1 MSHSPRPRDSQST
14 RAFWSILASR
24 PVLGALVIVGILA
37 GAAVWRGLV
46 FVERDLAPMVENNLQ
61 KLFNRPVKLG
71 PLKGYSLTSIEY
83 GRSSIPPHTTTL
95 NGRPFFDKDQASV
108 ESVVIRFNPL
118 TVLFSQ
124 TLNLDVVLNRP
135 QVYLDQAPDNR
146 WIATQLSPSPE
157 GWLKIKVKTIRAVD
171 ATVKLDPARATQ
183 QLLQNANGTATFK
196 QNNQRIDLAAVTDI
210 DSGGHIKL
218 KGVFQ
223 PPNQA
228 LSLTAQTEKLVL
240 PPLLGLLP
248 PIPVN
253 VRTGQFDGVLK
264 VAYQPQQPLRLVS
277 QGTFRDSSIDWPAQ
291 SISAKSQQLKTDVA
305 VTLPPNRQ
313 PIVSGNAEFRGAE
326 AQVPEALILANGRS
340 RRQTARDVS
349 GTATFL
355 GASQKVQLDLKGA
368 LAIGGQ
374 VKAKGEVK
382 LPLDQ
387 AKLLIQ
393 AQNVPAR
400 LFDRAYALPL
410 QVRAGRVGGNV
421 TVQLQKNQRPSLQGI
436 ALLKNVDAAV
446 ARVPQPFLG
455 TSGYVRFRGLT
466 ATLDQVKTRYNDIP
480 LRASG
485 SIDPDRG
492 FNLSAD
498 TEVVEVNRALKTLQ
512 VKNLPF
518 PIAGQIQ
525 AVGLQVVGA
534 INHPILTGQVRNAGE
549 MIADRIP
556 VQSVSARFR
565 VLPSSATLVTISD
578 IAAQPSGGGVVTGQA
593 AIQITPN
600 PAQSLLRADLRGNG
614 LSGDTLARFYQASP
628 NFALGLVSG
637 TAVISGSI
645 QNVETRIAFQAP
657 QGTYPTTG
665 RVVVRQG
672 RALLQDVVS
681 QIKGGV
687 LRLSGIVTP
696 ERVQLDADLPGLVLN
711 AYSPDLRGALSG
723 RLAINAPLAGFSTR
737 TARAQGAVRFSKGL
751 SLIQDP
757 LNAQIRWNGSQIL
770 VDRASAPNFV
780 AKGAVGV
787 QLESAQGPQIT
798 TLNLNIDARRYDI
811 HRLAAVGLPQ
821 NPAYGLADLK
831 GRLSG
836 TLSAPVLTS
845 SLAVNRLSVSQLE
858 FEPLLV
864 GNLNFNPTQGLR
876 LNLSGTRDR
885 LQVALDPKRLPIV
898 LDIRRDEATIIGR
911 RTQTNRFNVV
921 FSEVPLLA
929 FNDLV
934 KNQKYGPIA
943 GLASGNFDLNLNT
956 LDGQGSFAVERPA
969 LGRFIGERLTGQVSY
984 AKGVGTLTQG
994 LLVQGKNK
1002 FQLDATV
1009 ANLTNLTNSQVSG
1022 RLLIAQSRLED
1033 LIAFA
1038 KLLPIPLGA
1047 PAADS
1052 ENLGQSNDV
1061 QTEPINLEDVPLWQ
1075 QLQRLAEIDQL
1086 LAQRQKAQF
1095 GNGII
1100 PDWQKLTG
1108 QLTGEVRFAG
1118 SLKAGLSATFDLQG
1132 QDWAVDPY
1140 HIDQFVAKGKLD
1152 PSGIS
1157 LEPLAL
1163 ISGKSQASFSGRV
1176 GSNRQNGQLVVNNVP
1191 VESIADALDLPVNLT
1206 GQINGTANL
1215 SGQWDNPA
1223 INGNFNLAQGTLN
1236 RRPIQ
1241 QANVD
1246 FNYQNA
1252 RLAFTG
1258 LATVDSPDPVQ
1269 VSGDIPYAPPF
1280 SAVKPAS
1287 DQVSLNLSVKN
1298 QGLALANLF
1307 TDQVSWVDGKGSL
1320 DLEVRGTLSKPLL
1333 KGALVVQDATLK
1345 AQSLTEALTQ
1355 VNGDIRFNSDRI
1367 MVKSLTGRYN
1377 QSALT
1382 AQGSLPIFDD
1392 SLIMSDPLAVA
1403 LNNTALNLKGLY
1415 QGQASGNLNVTGSA
1429 FRPTLGGVIAL
1440 QNGQVLLSNATNAA
1454 AASPTGSGAGGGG
1467 INSTE
1472 FKGLQVRLGD
1482 NVRILQPPV
1491 LSFLASGQIN
1501 LNGSLDAP
1509 RPDGL
1514 IRFKKGSVNLFTST
1528 FRIDQRKENFAQFT
1542 PTYGL
1547 DPYLNLSLRT
1557 TATEVAAGR
1566 QTSLNEFA
1574 DTQPGTIGSLES
1586 VRIRANIQGRASQL
1600 STRFNDVL
1608 ELTSTPSRSQ
1618 TEILALLSGG
1628 VSQSLQSGDAQG
1640 AIVNLASSAA
1650 LNRVQSFVDDVLG
1663 GRASFRLF
1671 PVLTPTKDNNNSN
1684 NRSALE
1690 LGAEFGYDVTD
1701 RLSVSLLQVV
1711 TSPNELPQINLSYD
1725 VNDKLRVRGGVN
1737 FDGDAIGI
1745 VEYRIRF

>member
-1 MSHSPRPRDSQST
+1 MSHSPHPREPQST
-14 RAFWSILASR
+14 RAFWSVLSSR
-24 PVLGALVIVGILA
+24 PVLGALAAVGILA

-46 FVERDLAPMVENNLQ
+46 FVERDLAPLIENNLQ

-71 PLKGYSLTSIEY
+71 PLKSYSLTSIEY
-83 GRSSIPPHTTTL
+83 GRSSIPPHQTTM
-95 NGRPFFDKDQASV
+95 NGRPFYDKDQASA
-108 ESVVIRFNPL
+108 ESVSVRFNPL
-118 TVLFSQ
+118 TVLFNR

-146 WIATQLSPSPE
+146 WIATRLSSSPE
-157 GWLKIKVKTIRAVD
+157 GWLKTRVKTIRAVD
-171 ATVKLDPARATQ
+171 ATVKLDPAKAAQR
-183 QLLQNANGTATFK
+183 LLKNANGLATFK

-210 DSGGHIKL
+210 DSGGHVKL
-218 KGVFQ
+218 NGVFQ

-253 VRTGQFDGVLK
+253 VQTGQFDGTLK
-264 VAYQPQQPLRLVS
+264 LAYQPQQPLRLAS
-277 QGTFRDSSIDWPAQ
+277 QGTFQNSSIDWPAQ
-291 SISAKSQQLKTDVA
+291 SISARSQQVKTDVV

-313 PIVSGNAEFRGAE
+313 PIVKGNAEFRGAE

-374 VKAKGEVK
+374 IKAKGEVK

-393 AQNVPAR
+393 AQNVPAT

-421 TVQLQKNQRPSLQGI
+421 TVQLQRNQRPSLQGV
-436 ALLKNVDAAV
+436 ALLKGVDAVV
-446 ARVPQPFLG
+446 ANVPQPFLG
-455 TSGYVRFRGLT
+455 TTGYVRLRGLT

-492 FNLSAD
+492 YDLSAD

-518 PIAGQIQ
+518 PVAGKIQ
-525 AVGLQVVGA
+525 AGLKVTGA
-534 INHPILTGQVRNAGE
+534 IPRPVLTGQVRNAGE

-556 VQSVSARFR
+556 VGSVSAQFR
-565 VLPSSATLVTISD
+565 VVPSSSTSVTISD
-578 IAAQPSGGGVVTGQA
+578 IEARPAGGGIVTGQA
-593 AIQITPN
+593 AIRITPD
-600 PAQSLLRADLRGNG
+600 PAQSLLSADLRGNG
-614 LSGDTLARFYQASP
+614 LSGDTLARLYQASP
-628 NFALGLVSG
+628 TFALGLVSG

-665 RVVVRQG
+665 RVLVRRG
-672 RALLQDVVS
+672 EALLQDVVS
-681 QIKGGV
+681 QVKGGV
-687 LRLSGIVTP
+687 LRLSGLVTP
-696 ERVQLDADLPGLVLN
+696 ERVQLDAELPGLALN

-723 RLAINAPLAGFSTR
+723 RLAINAPLSGFSTR

-757 LNAQIRWNGSQIL
+757 LDAQIRWNGSQIL

-780 AKGAVGV
+780 AKGSVGV
-787 QLESAQGPQIT
+787 QIEGAQGPQIT

-811 HRLAAVGLPQ
+811 HRLAAVGLSQ

-831 GRLSG
+831 GNLSG

-845 SLAVNRLSVSQLE
+845 SLEVNGLSFSQLE

-864 GNLNFNPTQGLR
+864 GSLNLNPTQGLR
-876 LNLSGTRDR
+876 LNLGGTRDR
-885 LQVALDPKRLPIV
+885 LQVALDPKYLPIS
-898 LDIRRDEATIIGR
+898 LDIRRDKATIVGN
-911 RTQTNRFNVV
+911 RTQANRFNVV

-929 FNDLV
+929 FNDLI
-934 KNQKYGPIA
+934 KDQKYGPIA

-956 LDGQGSFAVERPA
+956 LDGQGAFAVERPA
-969 LGRFIGERLTGQVSY
+969 LGRFIGDRLTGQVSY

-994 LLVQGKNK
+994 LLVQGQNRL
-1002 FQLDATV
+1002 QLDATV
-1009 ANLTNLTNSQVSG
+1009 ANLTNLANPQVSG
-1022 RLLIAQSRLED
+1022 RLVIAQSRLED

-1038 KLLPIPLGA
+1038 KVLPIPLGT
-1047 PAADS
+1047 PAADT
-1052 ENLGQSNDV
+1052 ENLGQSSDV
-1061 QTEPINLEDVPLWQ
+1061 QTEPINLGEVSLWQ
-1075 QLQRLAEIDQL
+1075 QLQRLAEIDRL
-1086 LAQRQKAQF
+1086 LAQRKEEQF

-1118 SLKAGLSATFDLQG
+1118 SPKAGFSATFDLQG
-1132 QDWAVDPY
+1132 QDWTADPY
-1140 HIDQFVAKGKLD
+1140 RIDRFLAKGTLD
-1152 PSGIS
+1152 PSGVS
-1157 LEPLAL
+1157 LEPLSL
-1163 ISGKSQASFSGRV
+1163 TSGKSQASFSGRV

-1191 VESIADALDLPVNLT
+1191 IESIADALDLPVNIT

-1215 SGQWDNPA
+1215 SGKWDNPSVD
-1223 INGNFNLAQGTLN
+1223 GNFNLAQGVLN
-1236 RRPIQ
+1236 RAPIQ

-1246 FNYQNA
+1246 FSYRNA
-1252 RLAFTG
+1252 RLALTG
-1258 LATVDSPDPVQ
+1258 LASIDSPDPVQ
-1269 VSGDIPYAPPF
+1269 ISGEIPYALPF

-1298 QGLALANLF
+1298 KGLALANLF

-1320 DLEVRGTLSKPLL
+1320 DLEVRGTVDKPLL
-1333 KGALVVQDATLK
+1333 TGTLAVQDATIK

-1355 VNGDIRFNSDRI
+1355 VNGDVRFNSDRVV
-1367 MVKSLTGRYN
+1367 VKSLTGRYN

-1392 SLIMSDPLAVA
+1392 SLMMPDPLAVS
-1403 LNNTALNLKGLY
+1403 LSNTALNLKGLY

-1429 FRPTLGGVIAL
+1429 FRPILGGVIAL

-1454 AASPTGSGAGGGG
+1454 AASPSGSGAGGT
-1467 INSTE
+1467 NSTE
-1472 FKGLQVRLGD
+1472 FKGLQVRLGE
-1482 NVRILQPPV
+1482 NVRVLQPPI
-1491 LSFLASGQIN
+1491 LSFLASGQID

-1514 IRFKKGSVNLFTST
+1514 IRFEKGSVNLFTAL
-1528 FRIDQRKENFAQFT
+1528 FRIDQRRENFAQFT

-1566 QTSLNEFA
+1566 QTNLNEFA
-1574 DTQPGTIGSLES
+1574 ETQPGTIGSLES

-1628 VSQSLQSGDAQG
+1628 VSQSIQSGDAQG
-1640 AIVNLASSAA
+1640 ALVNLASSAA
-1650 LNRVQSFVDDVLG
+1650 LNRVQSAVDGILG
-1663 GRASFRLF
+1663 GRSSFRLF

-1690 LGAEFGYDVTD
+1690 LGAELGYDVTD
-1701 RLSVSLLQVV
+1701 KLSVSLLQVV
-1711 TSPNELPQINLSYD
+1711 TSPNELPQVNLSYD
-1725 VNDKLRVRGGVN
+1725 VNDKLRVRGAVN
-1737 FDGDAIGI
+1737 FEGDAIGV

>member
-1 MSHSPRPRDSQST
+1 MSHSPNPREPQST
-14 RAFWSILASR
+14 RAFWSVLFSR
-24 PVLGALVIVGILA
+24 PALGALIVVGILA
-37 GAAVWRGLV
+37 GAAAWRGLV
-46 FVERDLAPMVENNLQ
+46 FIERDLAPMVENNLQ
-61 KLFNRPVKLG
+61 KLFNRPVNLG

-83 GRSSIPPHTTTL
+83 GRSSIPPHKTTL
-95 NGRPFFDKDQASV
+95 NGRPFFDKDQAV
-108 ESVVIRFNPL
+108 AESVVIRFNPL

-171 ATVKLDPARATQ
+171 ATVKLDPAKAPQR
-183 QLLQNANGTATFK
+183 LLQNANGSATFK

-210 DSGGHIKL
+210 DSGGHVKL
-218 KGVFQ
+218 NGVFQ

-228 LSLTAQTEKLVL
+228 LSLTAKTEKLVL

-248 PIPVN
+248 PIPIN
-253 VRTGQFDGVLK
+253 VQTGQFDGTLK
-264 VAYQPQQPLRLVS
+264 LAYRPQQPLRLAS
-277 QGTFRDSSIDWPAQ
+277 QGTFQNSSIEWPAQ
-291 SISAKSQQLKTDVA
+291 SISAKSQQVKTDVL
-305 VTLPPNRQ
+305 VTIPANQQ
-313 PIVSGNAEFRGAE
+313 PIVKGNAEFRGAE
-326 AQVPEALILANGRS
+326 AQVPEALILANGR
-340 RRQTARDVS
+340 RHRQTARDVS

-374 VKAKGEVK
+374 IKAKGEVK

-393 AQNVPAR
+393 AQNIPAT

-436 ALLKNVDAAV
+436 ALLKNVDAVV
-446 ARVPQPFLG
+446 ASVPQPFLG
-455 TSGYVRFRGLT
+455 ISGYVRLRGLT

-492 FNLSAD
+492 FGLTAD

-518 PIAGQIQ
+518 PVTGQIQ
-525 AVGLQVVGA
+525 AGLRVTGA
-534 INHPILTGQVRNAGE
+534 LNRPVLTGQVRNAGE

-556 VQSVSARFR
+556 VRSVSAQFR
-565 VLPSSATLVTISD
+565 VLPAATTAVTISD
-578 IAAQPSGGGVVTGQA
+578 IAAQPVGGGTVTGQA
-593 AIQITPN
+593 AIQIAPD
-600 PAQSLLRADLRGNG
+600 PAQTLLSANLRGNG
-614 LSGDTLARFYQASP
+614 LSGDTLARLYQASP
-628 NFALGLVSG
+628 SFALGLVSG

-665 RVVVRQG
+665 RVLVRRG
-672 RALLQDVVS
+672 EALLQDVVA
-681 QIKGGV
+681 QVKGGV
-687 LRLSGIVTP
+687 LRISGLVTP
-696 ERVQLDADLPGLVLN
+696 EQVRLNADLPGLALN

-723 RLAINAPLAGFSTR
+723 RLAINAPLSGFSTR
-737 TARAQGAVRFSKGL
+737 TARAQGSVRFSKGL

-780 AKGAVGV
+780 ANGAVGV
-787 QLESAQGPQIT
+787 QLEGAQGPQIT

-811 HRLAAVGLPQ
+811 HRLAAVGLSQ

-831 GRLSG
+831 GKLSG
-836 TLSAPVLTS
+836 TLSAPVLAS
-845 SLAVNRLSVSQLE
+845 SLEVNGLSVSQLE

-864 GNLNFNPTQGLR
+864 GSLNLNPTQGLR
-876 LNLSGTRDR
+876 LNLGGTRDR
-885 LQVALDPKRLPIV
+885 LQVALDPKYLPIA
-898 LDIRRDEATIIGR
+898 LDIRRDKASIIGN
-911 RTQTNRFNVV
+911 RTQANRFNVV
-921 FSEVPLLA
+921 FAEVPLLA

-943 GLASGNFDLNLNT
+943 GLASGNFDLNLKT
-956 LDGQGSFAVERPA
+956 LDGQGAFAVERPT
-969 LGRFIGERLTGQVSY
+969 LGRFMGDRLTGQIAY

-994 LLVQGKNK
+994 LLVQGENQ

-1009 ANLTNLTNSQVSG
+1009 ANLTNFANPQVSG
-1022 RLLIAQSRLED
+1022 RLLIAQSRIED

-1038 KLLPIPLGA
+1038 KLLPVPLGA
-1047 PAADS
+1047 STDGS
-1052 ENLGQSNDV
+1052 GNLGQSRDV
-1061 QTEPINLEDVPLWQ
+1061 QTEPINLREVPLWQ

-1100 PDWQKLTG
+1100 PEWQKLTG

-1118 SLKAGLSATFDLQG
+1118 SPKAGLSATFDLQG
-1132 QDWAVDPY
+1132 KDWAADPY
-1140 HIDQFVAKGKLD
+1140 HIDQFLAKGTLD
-1152 PSGIS
+1152 PSGVS
-1157 LEPLAL
+1157 LEPISLT
-1163 ISGKSQASFSGRV
+1163 SGKSQASFSGRV
-1176 GSNRQNGQLVVNNVP
+1176 GSNRQNGQLVINNVP
-1191 VESIADALDLPVNLT
+1191 VESIADALELPVNLT
-1206 GQINGTANL
+1206 GQINGTADL
-1215 SGQWDNPA
+1215 SGKWDNPA
-1223 INGNFNLAQGTLN
+1223 VKGNFNLAQGTLN
-1236 RRPIQ
+1236 RAAIQ

-1246 FNYQNA
+1246 FNYENA
-1252 RLAFTG
+1252 RLAFMG
-1258 LATVDSPDPVQ
+1258 LASIDSPDPVQ
-1269 VSGDIPYAPPF
+1269 VNGDIPYALPF
-1280 SAVKPAS
+1280 STVKPTS
-1287 DQVSLNLSVKN
+1287 DQVSLNLSIKN
-1298 QGLALANLF
+1298 KGLALANLF
-1307 TDQVSWVDGKGSL
+1307 TDQIAWIDGKGSL
-1320 DLEVRGTLSKPLL
+1320 DLEVRGTVNKPLL
-1333 KGALVVQDATLK
+1333 TGALVVQDATLK
-1345 AQSLTEALTQ
+1345 AQALTEALTQ
-1355 VNGDIRFNSDRI
+1355 VNGDIRFNSDRM

-1377 QSALT
+1377 QGALT

-1392 SLIMSDPLAVA
+1392 TLILTDPLAVA

-1415 QGQASGNLNVTGSA
+1415 QGQASGNLNVIGSA
-1429 FRPTLGGVIAL
+1429 FRPILGGVIAL
-1440 QNGQVLLSNATNAA
+1440 QNGQVLLSNATNATA
-1454 AASPTGSGAGGGG
+1454 APSAESGAGGGV
-1467 INSTE
+1467 NSAE
-1472 FKGLQVRLGD
+1472 FKGLQVRLGQ
-1482 NVRILQPPV
+1482 NIRVLQPPV

-1514 IRFKKGSVNLFTST
+1514 IRFEKGSVNLFTTS
-1528 FRIDQRKENFAQFT
+1528 FRIDQRRENFAQFT

-1557 TATEVAAGR
+1557 TATEVASGR
-1566 QTSLNEFA
+1566 QTNLNEFA
-1574 DTQPGTIGSLES
+1574 ETQPGTIGSLES

-1618 TEILALLSGG
+1618 NEILALLSGG

-1640 AIVNLASSAA
+1640 ALVNLASSAA
-1650 LNRVQSFVDDVLG
+1650 LNRVQGVVDDVLG
-1663 GRASFRLF
+1663 GRTSFRLF

-1690 LGAEFGYDVTD
+1690 LGAELGYDVTD
-1701 RLSVSLLQVV
+1701 KLSVSLLQVV
-1711 TSPNELPQINLSYD
+1711 TSPNELPQVNLSYD
-1725 VNDKLRVRGGVN
+1725 VSSKLRVRGAVN

>member
-1 MSHSPRPRDSQST
+1 MSHSPRPRDPQST
-14 RAFWSILASR
+14 RAFWSVLSSR
-24 PVLGALVIVGILA
+24 PVLGALVVVGILA
-37 GAAVWRGLV
+37 GAAVWRGLI

-83 GRSSIPPHTTTL
+83 GRSSIPPHKSTL
-95 NGRPFFDKDQASV
+95 NGRPFLDKDQAFAD
-108 ESVVIRFNPL
+108 SVVIRFNPL

-146 WIATQLSPSPE
+146 WIATRLSPSPE
-157 GWLKIKVKTIRAVD
+157 GWLKIRVKTIRAVD
-171 ATVKLDPARATQ
+171 ATVKLDPTKAPQR
-183 QLLQNANGTATFK
+183 LLQNANGLATFR

-210 DSGGHIKL
+210 DSGGHVKL
-218 KGVFQ
+218 NGVFQ

-228 LSLTAQTEKLVL
+228 LSLTARTEKLVL

-248 PIPVN
+248 PLPVN
-253 VRTGQFDGVLK
+253 VRSGQFDGAMKL
-264 VAYQPQQPLRLVS
+264 AYQPQQPLRLGS
-277 QGTFRDSSIDWPAQ
+277 QGTFRNSSIDWPAQ
-291 SISAKSQQLKTDVA
+291 SISVKSQQVKTDVL
-305 VTLPPNRQ
+305 VTVSSNRQ
-313 PIVSGNAEFRGAE
+313 PIVRGNAEFRGTE

-374 VKAKGEVK
+374 IKAKGEVK

-393 AQNVPAR
+393 AQNVPAT

-421 TVQLQKNQRPSLQGI
+421 TVQLRKNQRPSLQGV

-446 ARVPQPFLG
+446 ASVPQPFLG

-466 ATLDQVKTRYNDIP
+466 ATLDRVNTRYNDIP
-480 LRASG
+480 LSASG

-492 FNLSAD
+492 FDLSAE

-518 PIAGQIQ
+518 PVGGQVQAGLRV
-525 AVGLQVVGA
+525 AGA
-534 INHPILTGQVRNAGE
+534 INRPVLTGQVRNAGE
-549 MIADRIP
+549 MMADRIP
-556 VQSVSARFR
+556 VRFVSAQFR
-565 VLPSSATLVTISD
+565 VVPSSTTLVTISD
-578 IAAQPSGGGVVTGQA
+578 IAARPTGGGVVTGQA
-593 AIQITPN
+593 AIRITPD
-600 PAQSLLRADLRGNG
+600 PAQSLLQANLRGSG
-614 LSGDTLARFYQASP
+614 LSGDTLARLYQASP

-665 RVVVRQG
+665 QAVVRQG
-672 RALLQDVVS
+672 RALLQNVVS
-681 QIKGGV
+681 QITGGV
-687 LRLSGIVTP
+687 LRLNGVVTP
-696 ERVQLDADLPGLVLN
+696 ERVQLNADLPGLALN

-723 RLAINAPLAGFSTR
+723 RLAIDGPLSGFSTR

-757 LNAQIRWNGSQIL
+757 LNAQIRWNGSRIL

-787 QLESAQGPQIT
+787 NLEGAQGPQIT

-811 HRLAAVGLPQ
+811 HRLAAVGLSQ
-821 NPAYGLADLK
+821 NPAYGLANLTGK
-831 GRLSG
+831 LSG

-845 SLAVNRLSVSQLE
+845 RLEVNRLSISQLE
-858 FEPLLV
+858 FEPLLA
-864 GNLNFNPTQGLR
+864 GSLNFNPTQGLR
-876 LNLSGTRDR
+876 LNLDGTRDH
-885 LQVALDPKRLPIV
+885 LQVALDPKYLPIA
-898 LDIRRDEATIIGR
+898 LDIRRDKASIVGN
-911 RTQTNRFNVV
+911 RTQANRFNVV

-929 FNDLV
+929 FNDFV
-934 KNQKYGPIA
+934 KDRKYGPIA
-943 GLASGNFDLNLNT
+943 GLASGNFDLNLKT
-956 LDGQGSFAVERPA
+956 LDGQGAFAVERPA
-969 LGRFIGERLTGQVSY
+969 LGRFIGDRLTGQVSY

-994 LLVQGKNK
+994 LLVQGKNR

-1009 ANLTNLTNSQVSG
+1009 ANLSNFTNPQVSG

-1047 PAADS
+1047 PASGSA
-1052 ENLGQSNDV
+1052 NLGRSSDV
-1061 QTEPINLEDVPLWQ
+1061 QTEPINLGDIPLWQ

-1118 SLKAGLSATFDLQG
+1118 SLKAGLSAAFDLQG
-1132 QDWAVDPY
+1132 KDWAADPY
-1140 HIDQFVAKGKLD
+1140 RIDQFLAKGKLD

-1163 ISGKSQASFSGRV
+1163 TSGESQASFSGRV
-1176 GSNRQNGQLVVNNVP
+1176 GSNRQNGRLVVNNVP
-1191 VESIADALDLPVNLT
+1191 IESVADALDLPVNLT
-1206 GQINGTANL
+1206 GRIDGVADL
-1215 SGQWDNPA
+1215 SGKWDNPA
-1223 INGNFNLAQGTLN
+1223 VKGNFNLAKGLLN

-1246 FNYQNA
+1246 FDYQNA

-1258 LATVDSPDPVQ
+1258 GATVDSPDPVR
-1269 VSGDIPYAPPF
+1269 VSGDIPYALPF

-1307 TDQVSWVDGKGSL
+1307 TDQVAWVDGKGSL
-1320 DLEVRGTLSKPLL
+1320 DLEVRGTANKPLL

-1367 MVKSLTGRYN
+1367 IVKSLTGRYN

-1392 SLIMSDPLAVA
+1392 TLTVSDPLAVA

-1429 FRPTLGGVIAL
+1429 FRPILGGVIAL

-1454 AASPTGSGAGGGG
+1454 AAPDSANAGG
-1467 INSTE
+1467 ISSTE
-1472 FKGLQVRLGD
+1472 FKGLQVRLGE
-1482 NVRILQPPV
+1482 NVRVLQPPV
-1491 LSFLASGQIN
+1491 LSFLASGQID

-1514 IRFKKGSVNLFTST
+1514 IRFEKGSINLFTAL

-1557 TATEVAAGR
+1557 TATEVGAVR
-1566 QTSLNEFA
+1566 QNDLNEFA
-1574 DTQPGTIGSLES
+1574 EDQPGTIGSFES
-1586 VRIRANIQGRASQL
+1586 VRIRASIQGRASQL
-1600 STRFNDVL
+1600 STRFNDIL

-1628 VSQSLQSGDAQG
+1628 VSQSLQAGDAQG
-1640 AIVNLASSAA
+1640 ALVNLASSTA
-1650 LNRVQSFVDDVLG
+1650 LNRVQGFIDDALG
-1663 GRASFRLF
+1663 GRANFRLF
-1671 PVLTPTKDNNNSN
+1671 PVLTPTKDNNNRN

-1690 LGAEFGYDVTD
+1690 LGAELGYDVTD
-1701 RLSVSLLQVV
+1701 KLSASVLQVV
-1711 TSPNELPQINLSYD
+1711 TSPNEPPQFNLSYD
-1725 VNDKLRVRGGVN
+1725 INDKLRVRGGIN
-1737 FDGDAIGI
+1737 LDGDAIGI
-1745 VEYRIRF
+1745 AEYRIRF

>member
-1 MSHSPRPRDSQST
+1 MSQSPQPRNPRST
-14 RAFWSILASR
+14 RAFWSVLSSR
-24 PVLGALVIVGILA
+24 PVLGALVFVGILA

-46 FVERDLAPMVENNLQ
+46 FVERDLAPLVEGNLQ
-61 KLFNRPVKLG
+61 KLFNRPVTLG
-71 PLKGYSLTSIEY
+71 PLKGYSLNSIEY
-83 GRSSIPPHTTTL
+83 GRSSIPPHQTTL
-95 NGRPFFDKDQASV
+95 NGRPFFDKDQAIA

-146 WIATQLSPSPE
+146 WIATQLSSSPE
-157 GWLKIKVKTIRAVD
+157 GWLKVRVKSIRAVD
-171 ATVKLDPARATQ
+171 ATVKLDPTKAPQR
-183 QLLQNANGTATFK
+183 LLQNANGLATFK
-196 QNNQRIDLAAVTDI
+196 QNNQRIDLTAVTDI
-210 DSGGHIKL
+210 DSGGHAKL
-218 KGVFQ
+218 NGVFQ

-248 PIPVN
+248 PLPVN
-253 VRTGQFDGVLK
+253 VRKGQFDGVLK
-264 VAYQPQQPLRLVS
+264 LAYQPQQPLRLVS
-277 QGTFRDSSIDWPAQ
+277 QGTFQDSSIDWPAQ
-291 SISAKSQQLKTDVA
+291 SISAQSQQVKTDVL
-305 VTLPPNRQ
+305 VTLPANQQ
-313 PIVSGNAEFRGAE
+313 PIVKGNAVFSGAE

-355 GASQKVQLDLKGA
+355 GASQKVQLDVKGA

-374 VKAKGEVK
+374 IKAKGEIK

-393 AQNVPAR
+393 AQNVPAA

-421 TVQLQKNQRPSLQGI
+421 TVQLQKNQRPSLQGV

-446 ARVPQPFLG
+446 TAVPQPFLN
-455 TSGYVRFRGLT
+455 TNGYVRFRGLT
-466 ATLDQVKTRYNDIP
+466 ATLDQVKTNYGEIP

-492 FNLSAD
+492 FDLSAE

-525 AVGLQVVGA
+525 AADLRVLGA
-534 INHPILTGQVRNAGE
+534 INQPVLTGQMRNAGD
-549 MIADRIP
+549 MTADRIP
-556 VQSVSARFR
+556 VQSVSAQFK
-565 VLPSSATLVTISD
+565 VVPASGALVTISD
-578 IAAQPSGGGVVTGQA
+578 ILARPSGGGVVTGQA
-593 AIQITPN
+593 NLQITPN
-600 PAQSLLRADLRGNG
+600 PAQSLVRAELRGNG
-614 LSGDTLARFYQASP
+614 LSGDTLARLYQASP
-628 NFALGLVSG
+628 SFAIGLVNG
-637 TAVISGSI
+637 TAIVSGSV
-645 QNVETRIAFQAP
+645 QDVETRIAFQAP

-681 QIKGGV
+681 QIKGGI
-687 LRLSGIVTP
+687 LRLSGLVTA
-696 ERVQLDADLPGLVLN
+696 ERVQLDADLPGLALN
-711 AYSPDLRGALSG
+711 AYSPDLKGALSG
-723 RLAINAPLAGFSTR
+723 RVAINGPLSGFSTQ

-757 LNAQIRWNGSQIL
+757 LNAQIRWDGRQIL

-787 QLESAQGPQIT
+787 QLEGAQGPQIT
-798 TLNLNIDARRYDI
+798 TLNLDIDAQRYDI
-811 HRLAAVGLPQ
+811 HRLAAVGGLPQ
-821 NPAYGLADLK
+821 NPAYGLANLTGK
-831 GRLSG
+831 LSG
-836 TLSAPVLTS
+836 TLSAPALTS
-845 SLAVNRLSVSQLE
+845 RLEVSRLSVSQLD

-864 GNLNFNPTQGLR
+864 GSLNFNSTQGLR
-876 LNLSGTRDR
+876 LNLDGTRDR
-885 LQVALDPKRLPIV
+885 LQVALDPTYLPIAV
-898 LDIRRDEATIIGR
+898 DIRRDKATILGR
-911 RTQTNRFNVV
+911 RTEANRFNLA

-929 FNDLV
+929 FNDLIPQ
-934 KNQKYGPIA
+934 QKYGPIA
-943 GLASGNFDLNLNT
+943 GLASGNFALNLAT
-956 LDGQGSFAVERPA
+956 RDGQGAFTVERPA
-969 LGRFIGERLTGQVSY
+969 LGRLIGDRLTGQIGY
-984 AKGVGTLTQG
+984 AKGVGTLSQG
-994 LLVQGKNK
+994 LLVQGKNR
-1002 FQLDATV
+1002 FQLDASV
-1009 ANLTNLTNSQVSG
+1009 ANLSNPQVSG
-1022 RLLIAQSRLED
+1022 RLVIAQSRLED

-1038 KLLPIPLGA
+1038 KVLPIPLGA
-1047 PAADS
+1047 PASGSA
-1052 ENLGQSNDV
+1052 NLGQSSDV
-1061 QTEPINLEDVPLWQ
+1061 QTEPINLSEIPLWQ

-1118 SLKAGLSATFDLQG
+1118 SLKAGLSADFNLQG
-1132 QDWAVDPY
+1132 KDWAADPY
-1140 HIDQFVAKGKLD
+1140 RIDQFVAKGKLD
-1152 PSGIS
+1152 PSGIL

-1163 ISGKSQASFSGRV
+1163 TSGESQASFSGRV
-1176 GSNRQNGQLVVNNVP
+1176 GSNRQNGQLVLTNVP
-1191 VESIADALDLPVNLT
+1191 IESVADALDLPVNLT
-1206 GQINGTANL
+1206 GQINGTAEL
-1215 SGQWDNPA
+1215 SGKWDNPA
-1223 INGNFNLAQGTLN
+1223 VNGRFNLAKGVLN
-1236 RRPIQ
+1236 RAPIQ
-1241 QANVD
+1241 QANLD
-1246 FNYQNA
+1246 LNYQNA

-1269 VSGDIPYAPPF
+1269 ISGDIPYALPF
-1280 SAVKPAS
+1280 STVKPDS
-1287 DQVSLNLSVKN
+1287 DQVSLNLSVRN

-1307 TDQVSWVDGKGSL
+1307 TDQVAWVDGKGRL
-1320 DLEVRGTLSKPLL
+1320 DLEVRGTVTKPLL

-1345 AQSLTEALTQ
+1345 AQSLTDQLTQ
-1355 VNGDIRFNSDRI
+1355 VNGDVQFNSDRI
-1367 MVKSLTGRYN
+1367 IVNSLTGRYN
-1377 QSALT
+1377 QGALT

-1392 SLIMSDPLAVA
+1392 TLAMSDPLAVA

-1429 FRPTLGGVIAL
+1429 FRPILGGVIAL

-1454 AASPTGSGAGGGG
+1454 AAPTAEGGSGGAA
-1467 INSTE
+1467 STE
-1472 FKGLQVRLGD
+1472 FKGLQVRLGE
-1482 NVRILQPPV
+1482 NVRVLQPPV
-1491 LSFLASGQIN
+1491 LSFLASGQID

-1514 IRFKKGSVNLFTST
+1514 IRFEKGSINLFTTS

-1557 TATEVAAGR
+1557 TATEVAGGR

-1574 DTQPGTIGSLES
+1574 DIQPGTIGSLES

-1618 TEILALLSGG
+1618 TEIVALLSGG
-1628 VSQSLQSGDAQG
+1628 VSQSIQSGDAQG
-1640 AIVNLASSAA
+1640 ALVNLASSAA
-1650 LNRVQSFVDDVLG
+1650 LNRIQGFVDGVLG
-1663 GRASFRLF
+1663 GRANFRLF

-1701 RLSVSLLQVV
+1701 KLSVSVLQVV
-1711 TSPNELPQINLSYD
+1711 TSPNELPQLNVSYD
-1725 VNDKLRVRGGVN
+1725 VNDKLRARGAVN